1 MNTTIEEFLNF
12 PVEIEPYNQLLP
24 LDEVITKVTTAPI
37 TSISY
42 LVEGRVELNE

>member
-24 LDEVITKVTTAPI
+24 LDEIIVQVTTAPVK
-37 TSISY
+37 SISY
-42 LVEGRVELNE
+42 LVEGSVDINE